1 MNMTR
6 KGKPMTEKLP
16 ITAQDKGPASPRKPP
31 AMTLDWGKGDALKVQ
46 LSGDLT
52 RLGTATRNEA
62 VAGGLLNQ
70 MAVLG
75 SHGRSTDETA
85 SKFALGFVDSMEPRD
100 AAEALLLTQ
109 MAATHQA
116 TMMLARRLNHVETIP
131 QQDAAERALNK
142 LARTFAG
149 QMETL
154 KRYRSKGQQTV
165 RVERVT
171 VESGAQAVVGNVQHG
186 GRGRDES

>member
-1 MNMTR
+1 MTD
-6 KGKPMTEKLP
+6 KL
-16 ITAQDKGPASPRKPP
+16 TTAAQDKAPALPRKPP
-31 AMTLDWGKGDALKVQ
+31 VMTLDWGKGDALKVQ
-46 LSGDLT
+46 LLGDLK

-62 VAGGLLNQ
+62 LAGGLLNQ
-70 MAVLG
+70 IAILG
-75 SHGRSTDETA
+75 SHGRRTDEAA
-85 SKFALGFVDSMEPRD
+85 SNFALGFVDSMEPRD
-100 AAEALLLTQ
+100 AAEALLLAQ

-142 LARTFAG
+142 LARTYAA

-171 VESGAQAVVGNVQHG
+171 VESGAQAVVGNVHHG
-186 GRGRDES
+186 GRGSDES